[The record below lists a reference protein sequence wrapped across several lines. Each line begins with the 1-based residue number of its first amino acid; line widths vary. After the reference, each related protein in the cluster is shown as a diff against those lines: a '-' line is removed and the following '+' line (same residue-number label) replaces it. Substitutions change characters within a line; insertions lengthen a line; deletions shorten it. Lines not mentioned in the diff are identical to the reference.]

1 MTTLDS
7 KTIEAVI
14 AKLEK
19 RLERQNK
26 QAQRW
31 FNEGND
37 TMWQWYQSRATELE
51 FAINDIREMAA

>member
-1 MTTLDS
+1 MDN

-26 QAQRW
+26 QALHW

-37 TMWQWYQSRATELE
+37 AMFQWYQSRAMELE
-51 FAINDIREMAA
+51 FTINDIREMAA

>member
-1 MTTLDS
+1 MDN

-19 RLERQNK
+19 RLERNNA
-26 QAQRW
+26 QARRW
-31 FNEGND
+31 FKEGND
-37 TMWQWYQSRATELE
+37 TMWQWYQARATELE